1 MPVLIDEAPPPNE
14 TLNVISCNS
23 KVSSKSPC
31 GGRRCSCHNNDL
43 NCVAACGDCRGMKCE
58 NCDSKKLQQKML
70 IKLKTLMMMH
80 VTIYLTICFSTTSL
94 VRHFKFDSIG
104 FILEV
109 LVW

>member
-31 GGRRCSCHNNDL
+31 GGSRCSCHNNDL

-58 NCDSKKLQQKML
+58 NCDKQEA
-70 IKLKTLMMMH
+70 
-80 VTIYLTICFSTTSL
+80 STEDADQVENVHDDACDNL
-94 VRHFKFDSIG
+94 FDNL
-104 FILEV
+104 FFNY
-109 LVW
+109 